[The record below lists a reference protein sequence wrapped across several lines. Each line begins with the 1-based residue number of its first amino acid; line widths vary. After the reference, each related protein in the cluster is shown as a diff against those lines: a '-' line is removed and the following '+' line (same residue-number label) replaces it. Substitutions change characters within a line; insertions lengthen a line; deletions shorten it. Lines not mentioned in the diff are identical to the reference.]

1 MHLEALAERQAYKYH
16 MRLTEVFERQPT
28 AYQDL
33 EDDNSQVT
41 LNDLRKTRLTLRQ
54 LNKLRKMNDIRAYEQ
69 KEKLKLVRKQYSPP
83 PQPLA

>member
-1 MHLEALAERQAYKYH
+1 MFDK
-16 MRLTEVFERQPT
+16 QPQ

-33 EDDNSQVT
+33 GDDNSQVT

-54 LNKLRKMNDIRAYEQ
+54 LNKLRRMNDVRAYEQ
-69 KEKLKLVRKQYSPP
+69 EQKLKLVRQQYAPP